1 MTRTRGFTLVEMLV
15 AIALLGVLGVIS
27 WRGLDYVAGQRERIE
42 RETDGLERILRV
54 LAQLE
59 RDVVQRAPDVALP
72 APAERQP
79 LPASVQVRDDTVRD
93 GKVLE
98 IVRFAPQATGATRM
112 QRVVYRIADEGLTRD
127 TVVLLPAAKR
137 FSVRIHTGG
146 AWAELADVPPTT
158 RATGLEVAIEAADG
172 ARYVRMFAL

>member
-15 AIALLGVLGVIS
+15 AISLLGVLGVIS

-42 RETDGLERILRV
+42 RQTEGLERILRV

-72 APAERQP
+72 APAQRLP
-79 LPASVQVRDDTVRD
+79 LPVSIQVRE
-93 GKVLE
+93 GMVLE
-98 IVRFAPQATGATRM
+98 IVRFAPQAQGAARM

-127 TVVLLPAAKR
+127 SVLLLPQAKR

-146 AWAELADVPPTT
+146 AWADLADVPAST

-172 ARYVRMFAL
+172 ARYVRIFAL